1 MKNRQYF
8 NKNAEIRDILASLED
23 KKVSHDLNFENG
35 TFPQCTVEN
44 MNQNQPRVRLRDTL
58 NISTIIA

>member
-35 TFPQCTVEN
+35 TCPQYTVEN